1 MIASFTTAGK
11 PSFVASGGYFFV
23 GLIKLPSVFHTVV
36 LELAMRHARLAL
48 RYALCTVIGAT
59 VGHAT
64 IQVSGE
70 SLFAQQSQSTP
81 AITVA
86 PKASPA
92 APSVATSPQPAVGQS
107 PSSRFESDVRPAV
120 IWVSVFDAKGNLL
133 RTQTGFFISADGRLI
148 TTARAIEG
156 GVNAVAK
163 TADGGISNII
173 GIFAASKELDLAIL
187 QADVKRV
194 PFLQLIKN
202 SSVPVGTG
210 VVVVGSGLAGN
221 EGSAREMT
229 IAAQDQTR
237 IEMSAT
243 TPANSVGS
251 PVVNENGEVVGVVIS
266 AGVKTVARP
275 SSAVESFLSRIAA
288 DTQARWPAIAEASPT
303 PRATPKPRL
312 VYAPAPSFPP
322 GVSRSGVSGTGHFR
336 LSFDA
341 KGNVTNVQVVK
352 STGNPYFD
360 QSAIQT
366 FRQWKSAPSQGWA
379 VTVPVTFQTR

>member
-1 MIASFTTAGK
+1 
-11 PSFVASGGYFFV
+11 
-23 GLIKLPSVFHTVV
+23 
-36 LELAMRHARLAL
+36 MRQARLAL

-64 IQVSGE
+64 TQVPGE
-70 SLFAQQSQSTP
+70 SLLAQQSQSTP
-81 AITVA
+81 ATIIA
-86 PKASPA
+86 PKASTTT
-92 APSVATSPQPAVGQS
+92 PSVPASPQAAGQS
-107 PSSRFESDVRPAV
+107 PSSDLAKFESNVRPSV

-163 TADGGISNII
+163 TADGGIYNVS
-173 GIFAASKELDLAIL
+173 GILAASKELDLALL

-194 PFLQLIKN
+194 PFLQVIKN
-202 SSVPVGTG
+202 STVPVGTG
-210 VVVVGSGLAGN
+210 VVVVGSRLAGN
-221 EGSAREMT
+221 EGGAREMI
-229 IAAQDQTR
+229 IASQDQTR

-266 AGVKTVARP
+266 TGDKTAARP
-275 SSAVESFLSRIAA
+275 SSAIESFLSRVAA
-288 DTQARWPAIAEASPT
+288 DTQARWPAIAEASPS

-312 VYAPAPSFPP
+312 VYAPAPAFPP
-322 GVSRSGVSGTGHFR
+322 GVSRSGVSGTGSFR

-341 KGNVTNVQVVK
+341 RGNVTNVQVVK

-366 FRQWKSAPSQGWA
+366 LRQWKSAPSQGWA